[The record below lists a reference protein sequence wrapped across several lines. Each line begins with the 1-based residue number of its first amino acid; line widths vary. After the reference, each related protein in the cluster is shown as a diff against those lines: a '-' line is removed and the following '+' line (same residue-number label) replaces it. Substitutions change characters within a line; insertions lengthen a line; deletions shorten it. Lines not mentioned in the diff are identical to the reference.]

1 LAHLGAAETDV
12 VKAEETTMNTLTS
25 QDGTMIAYDTQGEG
39 PAVILVDGALT
50 VHSSGSGSELAKLLA
65 PHFTVYGFDRRG
77 RGESGDTAPYA
88 VDREI
93 DDIEA
98 LIDRAGGTPFLYGHS
113 SGGPLAMRA
122 ALRLGSKVSKIAMY
136 EPPYNNDPGAQESW
150 SQYLTQLRE
159 ALAEGRRGDAVALF
173 MRFVGRPAEQVDAMR
188 REPFWPGMEAVAP
201 TLAYDH
207 AAILGEPWSV
217 PAGLAARLSVPVL
230 VMAGDASLP
239 FMPDAA
245 RVMSQAI
252 PRGQLRMLEGQTH
265 EVEPVMLAPV
275 LVEFFTS

>member
-1 LAHLGAAETDV
+1 MH
-12 VKAEETTMNTLTS
+12 TLS
-25 QDGTMIAYDTQGEG
+25 SPDGTTIAYDQQGRG
-39 PAVILVDGALT
+39 TALIVVDGALT
-50 VHSSGSGSELAKLLA
+50 VHSSGSGSELARLLA

-77 RGESGDTAPYA
+77 RGQSGDTSPYA

-98 LIDRAGGTPFLYGHS
+98 LIDRDGGPVFLYGHS
-113 SGGPLAMRA
+113 SGAPLAMRA
-122 ALRLGSKVSKIAMY
+122 AIRLGSKVSKIAMY

-150 SQYLTQLRE
+150 SQYLRQLRE

-173 MRFVGRPAEQVDAMR
+173 MRFVGTPAERIDGMR
-188 REPFWPGMEAVAP
+188 RAPFWPGLEAVAP

-217 PAGLAARLSVPVL
+217 PTGLAARVSVPAL

-239 FMPDAA
+239 FMPDTA
-245 RVMSQAI
+245 RVLSQAI
-252 PRGQLRMLEGQTH
+252 PQGQLRVLAGQTH
-265 EVEPVMLAPV
+265 EVEPAALAPV

>member
-1 LAHLGAAETDV
+1 
-12 VKAEETTMNTLTS
+12 MNPVDLKTVS
-25 QDGTMIAYDTQGEG
+25 SSDGTRIAYDQQGAG
-39 PAVILVDGALT
+39 PALVLVDGALT
-50 VHSSGSGSELAKLLA
+50 VHSSGSGSELAELLA

-77 RGESGDTAPYA
+77 RGGSGDTPPYA

-98 LIDRAGGTPFLYGHS
+98 IIDRAGGSPFLYGHS

-122 ALRLGSKVSKIAMY
+122 AIRLGSKVCKIAMY

-217 PAGLAARLSVPVL
+217 PTVLAARLSVPVL

-239 FMPDAA
+239 VMPDAA
-245 RVMSQAI
+245 RVLRGAI
-252 PRGQLRMLEGQTH
+252 PGGQLRMLEGQTH
-265 EVEPVMLAPV
+265 EVTPAVLAPV